1 MYRHFMTIILV
12 LTIMCAAARPIFAD
26 DEKPAPTGPIDQWG
40 KIDTI
45 YAELAKVTEKVWTIT
60 VGCTNDEPLS
70 AFSIPLHYTAG
81 KAHLVADS
89 AVWANGRASAFDV
102 KSFRC
107 DTAIQVIMIGMIGSM
122 GPAKNTVEPGTGT
135 LATVYLSSLDIPIQ
149 KLKVDTCTASP
160 NNTLMAIA
168 DSKLLGI
175 PADSLTPDIFQK
187 LIVVP
192 AYSVREPKK

>member
-1 MYRHFMTIILV
+1 MYRQLVKVIFV
-12 LTIMCAAARPIFAD
+12 LTIVCAAAWPVFAE

-45 YAELAKVTEKVWTIT
+45 YAELAKVSEKVWTIT
-60 VGCTNDEPLS
+60 VGCTNDEALS

-89 AVWANGRASAFDV
+89 AVFTTGRASAFDI

-122 GPAKNTVEPGTGT
+122 GPVKKTVEPGTGA

-149 KLKVDTCTASP
+149 KLKVDTCTAAP

-168 DSKLLGI
+168 DQQLLGI
-175 PADSLTPDIFQK
+175 PADSLTPDKFQK
-187 LIVVP
+187 LILVP
-192 AYSVREPKK
+192 AYVVREPKK